1 MIKGFIHKNDDQS
14 VERYVTVHGNVLPLN
29 ESLEVIN
36 HSPTGFNWGY
46 GGSGASQ
53 LALAILL
60 RFTRKEEAVRYH
72 QPFKWQVIAQL
83 PQNKEWELPDGR
95 VTDWLDAIRKRNKGG
110 KNL

>member
-1 MIKGFIHKNDDQS
+1 MIKGFIHTNADMS
-14 VERYVTVHGNVLPLN
+14 IERYVTIHGNVLLPG
-29 ESLEVIN
+29 ESQAVIN
-36 HSPTGFNWGY
+36 HSPDGFNWGY

-72 QPFKWQVIAQL
+72 QPFKWQFIARL
-83 PQNKEWELPDGR
+83 PQNKEWELPDGH
-95 VTDWLDAIRKRNKGG
+95 VTAWLDAIRKRNKGG